1 MAIHGHK
8 SLDVF
13 SAEGSSAEAAYVTK
27 LRALSV
33 SEKTNPA
40 TGCASA
46 WQRYLVGVMYDRKG
60 DQ

>member
-1 MAIHGHK
+1 MAIHVHK

-33 SEKTNPA
+33 SEKTNPQQDA
-40 TGCASA
+40 LRLG
-46 WQRYLVGVMYDRKG
+46 KG
-60 DQ
+60 IWLG